1 MEQVAKALLHV
12 EWAEVVDG
20 KPRTEDIPLQYNP
33 TELSW
38 DKGVQ
43 IAEIAIPGLDAPLQQ
58 FVRGQAEKLTLELFF
73 DTTDEGGMGKHAVSV
88 IQHTDRIYQ
97 LLKIESESHAPP
109 ICTFIWHEEFPG
121 STLNGK
127 RGSASGNVERGV
139 LGALTDAVAETA
151 EAVGDALEK
160 VVDFATGNQ
169 RRNGFKC
176 IVESV
181 KQKFT
186 LFSSKGVPL
195 RATLSVT
202 FREYKTLDEQ
212 LAQLNLTSPDRTH
225 SHVVQSGET
234 LSGLAARFYQDPGDW
249 RFIADANDIEDP
261 RRLAPGTFLTVP
273 PTR

>member
-12 EWAEVVDG
+12 EWAEVIDG

-43 IAEIAIPGLDAPLQQ
+43 IAEISIPGLDAPLQQ
-58 FVRGQAEKLTLELFF
+58 FVRGQAEKLSLELFF
-73 DTTDEGGMGKHAVSV
+73 DTTDEGGMGANAVSV
-88 IQHTDRIYQ
+88 IKHTDRIYQ
-97 LLKIESESHAPP
+97 LLKIEPESHAPP
-109 ICTFIWHEEFPG
+109 ICTFLWHEEFPG
-121 STLNGK
+121 SSLNGK
-127 RGSASGNVERGV
+127 RGSSTSGFENARSSAARSLNE
-139 LGALTDAVAETA
+139 AADAPTSAEEQA
-151 EAVGDALEK
+151 
-160 VVDFATGNQ
+160 VDFATGNQ

-186 LFSSKGVPL
+186 LFNPQGVPL

-202 FREYKTLDEQ
+202 LREYKTLEEQ
-212 LAQLNLTSPDRTH
+212 LAQLNLMSPDRTH

-234 LSGLAARFYQDPGDW
+234 LSGLAARFYQNSVHW
-249 RFIADANDIEDP
+249 RFIADANQIQDP
-261 RRLAPGTFLTVP
+261 RRLEIGTFLTIP

>member
-12 EWAEVVDG
+12 EWAEVIDG

-73 DTTDEGGMGKHAVSV
+73 DTTDEGGMGRHAVSV

-97 LLKIESESHAPP
+97 LVKIESESHAPP

-127 RGSASGNVERGV
+127 RGSASSNVERGV
-139 LGALTDAVAETA
+139 LGALTDAVGETA
-151 EAVGDALEK
+151 EAVGDVLE
-160 VVDFATGNQ
+160 
-169 RRNGFKC
+169 
-176 IVESV
+176 
-181 KQKFT
+181 
-186 LFSSKGVPL
+186 
-195 RATLSVT
+195 
-202 FREYKTLDEQ
+202 
-212 LAQLNLTSPDRTH
+212 
-225 SHVVQSGET
+225 
-234 LSGLAARFYQDPGDW
+234 
-249 RFIADANDIEDP
+249 
-261 RRLAPGTFLTVP
+261 
-273 PTR
+273 